1 MAWAERMYL
10 QLVIKWSIEID
21 MTHYPMWHIIPLRL
35 VDKQHA
41 MRVVE
46 GWTNGAIKW
55 VRLSETNLEA
65 CKNELAKIPVA
76 TGNRKRDE
84 HSEVDTT

>member
-1 MAWAERMYL
+1 M
-10 QLVIKWSIEID
+10 IKWSIEID
-21 MTHYPMWHIIPLRL
+21 MTHYPMWHIIPPRL

-46 GWTNGAIKW
+46 GWTNGTIKW
-55 VRLSETNLEA
+55 VMLSETNLEA